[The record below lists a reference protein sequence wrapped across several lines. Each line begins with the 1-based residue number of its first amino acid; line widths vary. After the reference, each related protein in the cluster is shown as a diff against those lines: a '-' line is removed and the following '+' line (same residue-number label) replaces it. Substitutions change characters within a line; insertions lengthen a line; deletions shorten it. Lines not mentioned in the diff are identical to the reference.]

1 MLNHHHINTSL
12 PKQHFFYEVTEEHGR
27 KREREEKRT
36 HIHTPNYYRVI
47 KHCRSYSLTFRE
59 EVWRAGTQC
68 FIEMEESYPG
78 THEK

>member
-12 PKQHFFYEVTEEHGR
+12 SKQHCFHEVTEEHGR
-27 KREREEKRT
+27 KRERGEKRT
-36 HIHTPNYYRVI
+36 HIHTPDYCSVI
-47 KHCRSYSLTFRE
+47 KHCRRSCTFRE
-59 EVWRAGTQC
+59 EVWRAGTYC